1 MTSPISDGRL
11 TSPAPA
17 SPNPFYP
24 FDTFN
29 QGSRIINDHDDDDDD
44 DDEDTLLNVNDF
56 INFGD
61 DSDDDSEVEKDLSI
75 PSTIQS
81 TPIKAQASASM
92 EPPPSDFFRDGVV
105 TAFRRS
111 QHGGRAVSKS
121 GSMFV

>member
-11 TSPAPA
+11 ASPAPA

-44 DDEDTLLNVNDF
+44 EDTLLNVNDF

-61 DSDDDSEVEKDLSI
+61 DSDDESEVEKDLSI

-81 TPIKAQASASM
+81 TPIKAQASAPM
-92 EPPPSDFFRDGVV
+92 EPPPSDFFRDEVV